1 MLAIIFTFSSK
12 TAAAN
17 RPGEYIARVL
27 GSFEGFQLSTQARA
41 KVYISFSNL
50 WQNSYTIKSKFTLSQ
65 IIIYIYVCVCVS
77 LIYIYIYFLP
87 IFFTRGGLVEN
98 TGEFYQMYIK
108 QTKLL
113 DVPISMSLGIH
124 RLSNSCE
131 SVTVI

>member
-1 MLAIIFTFSSK
+1 MC
-12 TAAAN
+12 
-17 RPGEYIARVL
+17 
-27 GSFEGFQLSTQARA
+27 
-41 KVYISFSNL
+41 
-50 WQNSYTIKSKFTLSQ
+50 
-65 IIIYIYVCVCVS
+65 VCVCVCVTDIYIYHIYKY
-77 LIYIYIYFLP
+77 IYIYIYFLP